1 MDSNIPVSMRLVY
14 LVDVNFRDLILLF
27 QLSEHDAHR
36 SKVVEFKLFKDSV
49 ELVKCMSVTKI
60 CAMFGPYIK

>member
-1 MDSNIPVSMRLVY
+1 MDTNIPVSMRLVF
-14 LVDVNFRDLILLF
+14 LVNVNFRDPILLF

-36 SKVVEFKLFKDSV
+36 SKVVEFELFKDS
-49 ELVKCMSVTKI
+49 VKCMSVTKI